1 MWDKIKDWCK
11 RSATIA
17 LARLQMIG
25 AAALAV
31 FASFDL
37 SPLVA
42 AGIPSKQQWALY
54 GVLFTQGLM
63 TEIARRRTL

>member
-1 MWDKIKDWCK
+1 MFEKIKDWCK
-11 RSATIA
+11 RSVTIA

-31 FASFDL
+31 FAALDL
-37 SPLVA
+37 SPLIA
-42 AGIPSKQQWALY
+42 AGVPSKQQWVLY
-54 GVLFTQGLM
+54 CILFTQGLM